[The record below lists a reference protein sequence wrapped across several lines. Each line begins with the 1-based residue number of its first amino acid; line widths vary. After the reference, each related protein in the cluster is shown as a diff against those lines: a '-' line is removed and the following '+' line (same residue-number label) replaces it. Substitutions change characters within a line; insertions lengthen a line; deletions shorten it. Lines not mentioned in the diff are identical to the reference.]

1 MCVRE
6 REGGERENCVIGKGN
21 RVIFR
26 HLLLQADAMYKLL
39 SSDYLNVRH
48 EEVVFEAI
56 CKWIR
61 HHPATRMSEMPRMLR
76 GVRLGFL
83 STKYL
88 IERIKSHEYVRSSD
102 EAKLVVVE
110 ALKCVCN
117 LEMNDTS
124 RVGPSR

>member
-1 MCVRE
+1 MFVFY
-6 REGGERENCVIGKGN
+6 
-21 RVIFR
+21 IFIFW
-26 HLLLQADAMYKLL
+26 HLLLQADAMYGLL

-56 CKWIR
+56 CKWIQ
-61 HHPATRMSEMPRMLR
+61 HDPDTRKSEMPRMLR

-88 IERIKSHEYVRSSD
+88 IERIKAHEYIRTND
-102 EAKLVVVE
+102 EAKSVVVE

-117 LEMNDTS
+117 LEMNS
-124 RVGPSR
+124 VGRVGKNK